1 MTQKYKSTHQAELS
15 SLWSKRPDSAIMIG
29 FMDIRLIS
37 RYRFLHTIGWALLL
51 SCLIVAVAATLARAT
66 LNLKAALTDKPDI
79 ALYLLLPDE
88 DIGSTTL
95 LRAREDE
102 RDYLAET
109 KDGPKLVKLKKG
121 EREWYVILVEPL
133 HE

>member
-1 MTQKYKSTHQAELS
+1 
-15 SLWSKRPDSAIMIG
+15 MIG
-29 FMDIRLIS
+29 FMDLRLIS

-88 DIGSTTL
+88 GIGSTTL

-109 KDGPKLVKLKKG
+109 KNGPKLVKLKKG
-121 EREWYVILVEPL
+121 EKEWYVILVEPL
-133 HE
+133 HP

>member
-1 MTQKYKSTHQAELS
+1 
-15 SLWSKRPDSAIMIG
+15 
-29 FMDIRLIS
+29 MDLRLVS
-37 RYRFLHTIGWALLL
+37 RFRFLHTIGWALLL
-51 SCLIVAVAATLARAT
+51 SCLIVAVAASLARAT

-79 ALYLLLPDE
+79 AVYLLLPE
-88 DIGSTTL
+88 EEIGETTL

-109 KDGPKLVKLKKG
+109 KEGPKLIKLRKG
-121 EREWYVILVEPL
+121 EKEWYVTLVEKL